1 MGWKTLGIKGI
12 LVSVRQRM
20 SNMLRL
26 IRGLGNV
33 SSPAPTSYETT
44 TTPLAD
50 VHPPISNYALE
61 AELKKADA
69 LEHWRKWDRPK

>member
-1 MGWKTLGIKGI
+1 MGWKILVIKGK
-12 LVSVRQRM
+12 LVSARQKM
-20 SNMLRL
+20 SKMFRL

-44 TTPLAD
+44 TPLAYM
-50 VHPPISNYALE
+50 HLPTTNYSLE
-61 AELKKADA
+61 AELKKAEA

>member
-20 SNMLRL
+20 SNMFRS

-44 TTPLAD
+44 TPLAD
-50 VHPPISNYALE
+50 MHLSITNYSLE
-61 AELKKADA
+61 AELKKAEA
-69 LEHWRKWDRPK
+69 LDHWRKWDRPK